1 MSKKYKIILDYI
13 NDLSVEIKDPEALLI
28 VKERILKFKLDLE
41 ITSKALKNKM
51 IEVNTK
57 LIYQD
62 KEAKK
67 REAYFEMVYAT
78 VVKLDE
84 NIENKKELEKIILCD
99 VQKEIY
105 PKIEKIF
112 IETIKNSGLPGIKF
126 KKKIDFDKLYYQKL
140 N

>member
-1 MSKKYKIILDYI
+1 MNKKYKIILDYI

-28 VKERILKFKLDLE
+28 VKERILKFNLDLE
-41 ITSKALKNKM
+41 ITSKPLKNKM

-84 NIENKKELEKIILCD
+84 SIENKKELEKIILCD

-112 IETIKNSGLPGIKF
+112 IETIKNSGLPGIEF

>member
-126 KKKIDFDKLYYQKL
+126 KKKIDFDNLYYQKL

>member
-28 VKERILKFKLDLE
+28 AKEKILKFKLDLK
-41 ITSKALKNKM
+41 ISSKPLKNKM

-57 LIYQD
+57 LSYQD

-67 REAYFEMVYAT
+67 REAYFEMIYAT

-84 NIENKKELEKIILCD
+84 SIEDKKELEKIILCD

-112 IETIKNSGLPGIKF
+112 VETIKNSGLPGIKF
-126 KKKIDFDKLYYQKL
+126 TKKIDFDQLYSQKL

>member
-28 VKERILKFKLDLE
+28 VKEKILKFKLDLE
-41 ITSKALKNKM
+41 ITSKPPKNKM

-57 LIYQD
+57 LTYQD
-62 KEAKK
+62 KEAKQ
-67 REAYFEMVYAT
+67 REAYFEMIYAT
-78 VVKLDE
+78 VIKLDE
-84 NIENKKELEKIILCD
+84 GIENKKELEKILLCD

-126 KKKIDFDKLYYQKL
+126 TKKIDFDELYYKQL

>member
-28 VKERILKFKLDLE
+28 AKEKILKFKLDLK
-41 ITSKALKNKM
+41 ISSKPLKNKM

-57 LIYQD
+57 LSYQD

-67 REAYFEMVYAT
+67 REAYFEMIYAT

-84 NIENKKELEKIILCD
+84 SIEDKKELEKIILCD

-126 KKKIDFDKLYYQKL
+126 TKKIDFDQLYSQKL

>member
-28 VKERILKFKLDLE
+28 AKEKILKFKLDLE
-41 ITSKALKNKM
+41 ITSKPLKNKM

-57 LIYQD
+57 LTYQD

-67 REAYFEMVYAT
+67 REVYFEMLYAT
-78 VVKLDE
+78 VIKIGEDI
-84 NIENKKELEKIILCD
+84 NNKKELEKIILCE

-105 PKIEKIF
+105 PKIENIF
-112 IETIKNSGLPGIKF
+112 IKTIENSGLPGIKF
-126 KKKIDFDKLYYQKL
+126 KKKIDFEQLYEKRL